1 MVIRKGQQGKYE
13 SCQFCDSLFLINQ
26 YSQKFCS
33 RKCSYTFR
41 NKEKQQVKNLQK
53 RTTDFCLRCNSSLS
67 HKKKHAIY
75 CSKTCKSMDHT
86 AKHRAKTRTLS
97 TARRAEIYQ
106 RDQKKCYICDAPL
119 TINEIELDHIVPV
132 ILGGSS
138 DPSNIACS
146 CRTCNRSKGTKV
158 GLKQIAKLLELRQ

>member
-1 MVIRKGQQGKYE
+1 MAIRKGQQGVYKP
-13 SCQFCDSLFLINQ
+13 CGFCDTAFLINQ

-33 RKCSYTFR
+33 YKCAYTSR
-41 NKEKQQVKNLQK
+41 NKKNQQLKKLQK
-53 RTTDFCLRCNSSLS
+53 RPIDFCLRCNASLS

-106 RDQKKCYICDAPL
+106 RDQKKCYICDTPL
-119 TINEIELDHIVPV
+119 TIKQIELDHIIPIV
-132 ILGGSS
+132 LGGSS

-146 CRTCNRSKGTKV
+146 CRPCNRSKGSKV
-158 GLKQIAKLLELRQ
+158 GLKQIAKLLELR